1 MMARLAWGLIDVA
14 GMILGALLER
24 LVDALRWLLAKPS
37 RMLIAGLVLIG
48 LIQHVALHRAKD
60 LAADRKEQAATWHG
74 KFRDQKAEMLK
85 LVDLVRAARIEAAR
99 RDQANIVR
107 VQREW
112 DANLS
117 EVKHGYTADLADA
130 RAALAEWMRHG
141 GGARAAGAAGR
152 VGDAC
157 LSPVPALST
166 GALRPG
172 DTATLDAAEAEAVT
186 VNTVRLEHLIDAW
199 GRAASIDPNA
209 QP

>member
-1 MMARLAWGLIDVA
+1 MIARLGWALADVA

-24 LVDALRWLLAKPS
+24 LVEALRWLLARPS
-37 RMLIAGLVLIG
+37 RMLILGLILIG
-48 LIQHVALHRAKD
+48 LLQHVALHRAKD
-60 LAADRKEQAATWHG
+60 LAASRKDQVAAWHG

-99 RDQANIVR
+99 RDEANIAR

-130 RAALAEWMRHG
+130 RAALAEWMRQG
-141 GGARAAGAAGR
+141 GGARPAGAAGR
-152 VGDAC
+152 VADAC
-157 LSPVPALST
+157 LSPVPALSA

-172 DTATLDAAEAEAVT
+172 DTATLDGAEAEAVT

>member
-1 MMARLAWGLIDVA
+1 MIARLGWALADVA

-24 LVDALRWLLAKPS
+24 LVEALRWLLAKPS
-37 RMLIAGLVLIG
+37 RMLIVGLVLIG
-48 LIQHVALHRAKD
+48 LVQHIALHRAND
-60 LAADRKEQAATWHG
+60 LAVSRKDQAAAWHG

-99 RDQANIVR
+99 RDQANIAR

-117 EVKHGYTADLADA
+117 EVKHGYTADLAAA
-130 RAALAEWMRHG
+130 RTALAEWMRQG

-152 VGDAC
+152 LGDAC
-157 LSPVPALST
+157 LSPVPTLSA

-172 DTATLDAAEAEAVT
+172 NTATLDATEAEAVT